1 LKLLLQ
7 TTSGGDPLPEKIS
20 AQFLKI
26 SITIR
31 IKRKKW
37 LTVFNRTI
45 PMITSLLLPLL
56 LPRLLP
62 LPLPQNHQMQLPL
75 LLPRLLPL
83 PLPQNHPSSSYA

>member
-1 LKLLLQ
+1 MAIHYQKN
-7 TTSGGDPLPEKIS
+7 IS
-20 AQFLKI
+20 AILI

-37 LTVFNRTI
+37 LTVFNRII

-56 LPRLLP
+56 LLRLLL

-75 LLPRLLPL
+75 LLLRLLLL